1 MKVVVKYS
9 FVQSF
14 ILDASNGKVSS
25 ALSSRDFPRGYLVN
39 IVLLTVPLPPLQI
52 SRQRGGC
59 AKHGEL
65 RHHMRDS
72 LPRSTCMEQAAR
84 LRDSNSCRCMTSALI
99 FHVLASNV
107 LHAVSVRRNSLIVV
121 QSVRCNAAASGASCE
136 SPCVCLPTSALKD
149 LVSDCTIHSNLE
161 VDRNR
166 SLASGP
172 EHAMMTTVFQSSTPP
187 PLAPPV
193 LVQILV
199 ALRDRRLP
207 FHVQFGSAHS
217 RGGHKRGS
225 ELPDLGLA
233 KRNTTLLRG
242 PSLSFVPHQS
252 AIPRRSALIYTW
264 PSPID

>member
-187 PLAPPV
+187 PLATAPCPCLYRSWSRCEIAV
-193 LVQILV
+193 FLFMCNLVPLTRVGVIKGEVSCLIW
-199 ALRDRRLP
+199 ALL
-207 FHVQFGSAHS
+207 
-217 RGGHKRGS
+217 
-225 ELPDLGLA
+225 
-233 KRNTTLLRG
+233 N
-242 PSLSFVPHQS
+242 
-252 AIPRRSALIYTW
+252 AIQLCFEDQA
-264 PSPID
+264 